1 MVALASG
8 FARSPRSLAGVR
20 SRERRLRRAARSR
33 LRSIVRRRF
42 RACTPNPAIP
52 GAALRLRR
60 TAARRLRRLSLPSPC
75 PAVWTSAASHAFAS
89 RDADAVGFVP
99 DVGEEVSGRV
109 ASRPGCPAE
118 PAERSQPFGRAS
130 LASPLA
136 SLTARSA
143 YPAVR
148 CAHRPLRS
156 HHRRELHRRSG
167 RSAAVA
173 SSPWRYAPGALR
185 RRGPTAHAPRRLPSG
200 SGSGT
205 VFPNV
210 RYPGSGLLYTL
221 RWLGSHTPRSGL
233 PRASKPTFHNAPH
246 PVRPAFCCTPVR
258 QNHAGDV
265 PETLQSI

>member
-8 FARSPRSLAGVR
+8 FARSPPFLAGVCIR
-20 SRERRLRRAARSR
+20 DRRLRRAARSR
-33 LRSIVRRRF
+33 VRSIVRRRF

-60 TAARRLRRLSLPSPC
+60 TAARRLRRLSLPSSA
-75 PAVWTSAASHAFAS
+75 PAVWTSAASDASAS

-99 DVGEEVSGRV
+99 AIAEEVSGRV

-118 PAERSQPFGRAS
+118 PAERSRPFGRVS
-130 LASPLA
+130 LAPPFA

-148 CAHRPLRS
+148 CAHRRLPAHR
-156 HHRRELHRRSG
+156 RRELHRRSG

-200 SGSGT
+200 SGPGT
-205 VFPNV
+205 VLPIV
-210 RYPGSGLLYTL
+210 HIVGSGLSHGLGPATL
-221 RWLGSHTPRSGL
+221 TH
-233 PRASKPTFHNAPH
+233 PTHLRCRERGIPT
-246 PVRPAFCCTPVR
+246 RR
-258 QNHAGDV
+258 
-265 PETLQSI
+265 